1 MACYWISNG
10 KDMPREIKRAEI
22 IRVSVSPKE
31 KAELI
36 KAADKEAM
44 PFGIYVRSVALKVRG
59 PGVAARRHLWS
70 AMVRSAW
77 ALRAPAPFVV

>member
-1 MACYWISNG
+1 MA
-10 KDMPREIKRAEI
+10 REIKRAAT

-44 PFGIYVRSVALKVRG
+44 PFGIYVRNAALKLARG
-59 PGVAARRHLWS
+59 ELK
-70 AMVRSAW
+70 
-77 ALRAPAPFVV
+77 PA